1 MWLRDGFNRCDGFKG
16 IAYGK
21 RQKGVTSLDA
31 LTLTGSCLAG
41 TNAWLHG
48 HGDDD
53 DDDDGDDDDDDDDH
67 DDDGADGAQWE

>member
-1 MWLRDGFNRCDGFKG
+1 M
-16 IAYGK
+16 AYGK

-48 HGDDD
+48 HGDDGD
-53 DDDDGDDDDDDDDH
+53 DDHDHDDGGGGDGDDDDVDDDDH
-67 DDDGADGAQWE
+67 DDDDCDGAQWE